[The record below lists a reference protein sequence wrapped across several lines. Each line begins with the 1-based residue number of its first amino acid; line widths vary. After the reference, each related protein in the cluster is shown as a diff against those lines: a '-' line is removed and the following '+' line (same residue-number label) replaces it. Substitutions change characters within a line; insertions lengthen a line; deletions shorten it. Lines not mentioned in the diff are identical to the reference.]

1 MLTLKDYEPQELHNL
16 LIDEL
21 DEKGDGTYETK
32 RIEKLE
38 SQIERSALKL
48 EAQLRTFEQ
57 TYEQIL
63 YSTDIEEEAGDEQD
77 KVQGDDQD

>member
-1 MLTLKDYEPQELHNL
+1 MTLKDYEPQELHNL

>member
-1 MLTLKDYEPQELHNL
+1 MHNL

-48 EAQLRTFEQ
+48 EAQMRTFER

-63 YSTDIEEEAGDEQD
+63 YSTDIEE
-77 KVQGDDQD
+77 